1 MLKRSNKRIEAAEA
15 AGLQEIH
22 NAAIAAA
29 ANEIRELDNGEEL
42 IAVVVQMQNDLNR
55 LIEEGVDRGTAAR
68 KVTARRFIMPTAAE
82 DAEIMAAAKDDDD
95 NPPLTNEQLVKF
107 KPARR
112 GRGRPV
118 QDVTKV
124 QITIRLD
131 ADVLDSFKSTGD
143 GWQTRMNDALREWA
157 GDHHIVTP

>member
-29 ANEIRELDNGEEL
+29 VNEIRELNNGEEL
-42 IAVVVQMQNDLNR
+42 VAVVVQMQNDLNR

-68 KVTARRFIMPTAAE
+68 KATARRFIMPTAAE
-82 DAEIMAAAKDDDD
+82 DAEITAAAKDDDD
-95 NPPLTNEQLVKF
+95 NPPLTNEQLAQF

-143 GWQTRMNDALREWA
+143 GWQTRINDALREWSK
-157 GDHHIVTP
+157 DHRMVIG